1 MRFWVLA
8 ATFAFVCGCELKGP
22 SVDPGEIGTLGIGD
36 ACTETN
42 QCRAGL
48 ACVGMACSPRR
59 SGLAGSSCSLTADCA
74 EGLYCSGARV
84 CDDAGEAAAGD
95 YCENGG
101 DCQAGLSC
109 TLVGFSGRC
118 EAPVPGNRDLG
129 DACTA
134 TNECFAGLSC
144 LPGVSGAPACASPP
158 AVSGNVTLPPSI
170 PFWAGEECET
180 DPGPA
185 RAYFDVP
192 RAGVTGDFYRL
203 PFPNDVRRTATG
215 LDLSGHPSPGTVL
228 PVDVIDSYLRAS
240 ETDLDGFATNPLMYF
255 RFSRPYDWGRI
266 AESLEL
272 VDISPESPTYGDRQG
287 LSFLTT
293 NGIITKY
300 ICQDWLAVRTPHGE
314 PLRPGTTYAMIVK
327 NLIVPSE
334 GGTFARSSDL
344 TALLTDTPPAGDAA
358 LLAAWEKYAPLRAF
372 AATEGGNVDLSTV
385 LNATVFTT
393 QDPERLPRAIREAV
407 RADDVPTVSDLTL
420 CGAGA
425 ESPCDD
431 GTPERACG
439 ETNDAFHEI
448 HGRIRLPIF
457 QQGTAPYLSSGG
469 GISLDGSGEANA
481 TRYEE
486 VCFALTIPK
495 ADAMPEAGWPLVL
508 HGHGTGGAFTGAA
521 RSIAGEM
528 ASGDG
533 VTAPA
538 ATLTIDLPQH
548 GERKAG
554 STLDS
559 DVLFY
564 NFANPAAAR
573 GNILQ
578 GTADLVSLV
587 HFAMGATLDET
598 DSPIASAIRFD
609 GSRISMF
616 AHSQGST
623 HASMMIAYESDLE
636 AVVLSGNGGDLVQ
649 SLLNKTEPIDIAGL
663 FPFALLDADS
673 SGNLNGGEFHPVLGI
688 FQAYFEATDPVN
700 FGRRVVRSPVEGSTG
715 LHTFMTYGMGDT
727 YSPEATMKAYAAS
740 VGFAHVMPVL
750 TSLGLNEVPPGLMAN
765 ATFGGTQRTIGIRQ
779 YAPDSGDD
787 GHFVATRTTQGRADT
802 LRFLRAVSAG
812 QIPSIG
818 DGL

>member
-1 MRFWVLA
+1 MRFGVFA
-8 ATFAFVCGCELKGP
+8 AMVAFVCGCELSGP
-22 SVDPGEIGTLGIGD
+22 STGPNVNGTLGIGD

-42 QCRAGL
+42 ECRAGL
-48 ACVGMACSPRR
+48 ACVGMACAPRR
-59 SGLAGSSCSLTADCA
+59 SGPVRSPCSLTADCA
-74 EGLYCSGARV
+74 EGLYCGATRI
-84 CDDAGEAAAGD
+84 CEEAGEAAAGE
-95 YCENGG
+95 YCTNGG

-109 TLVGFSGRC
+109 VLAGFTGLC
-118 EAPVPGNRDLG
+118 EEPLPGNRDIG
-129 DACTA
+129 DSCNT
-134 TNECFAGLSC
+134 TNDCFAGLSC
-144 LPGVSGAPACASPP
+144 LPGTNGAPVCVSPP
-158 AVSGNVTLPPSI
+158 PVAPGVSLPPSV
-170 PFWAGEECET
+170 PFWAGAECET

-192 RAGVTGDFYRL
+192 RAGTTGDFYRL

-228 PVDVIDSYLRAS
+228 PIDVIGRYLRAS
-240 ETDLDGFATNPLMYF
+240 ETDLDGFATNALVYF
-255 RFSRPYDWGRI
+255 RFSRPYDWSRI
-266 AESLEL
+266 GESLEL
-272 VDISPESPTYGDRQG
+272 IDISPESPTYGDRQG

-293 NGIITKY
+293 NGGITKY
-300 ICQDWLAVRTPHGE
+300 ICDDWLAVRTPHGA

-327 NLIVPSE
+327 NLIRPSS

-344 TALLTDTPPAGDAA
+344 SALLADTAPSGDTALA
-358 LLAAWEKYAPLRAF
+358 AAWEKYAPLRAF

-393 QDPERLPRAIREAV
+393 QDVERLPRAIREAV
-407 RADDVPTVSDLTL
+407 RADDAPTVSDLTL

-457 QQGTAPYLSSGG
+457 QEGTAPYLSSGG
-469 GISLDGSGEANA
+469 GISLDGSGEANP

-495 ADAMPEAGWPLVL
+495 ADAMPETGWPLVL

-528 ASGDG
+528 ASGEG
-533 VTAPA
+533 VTSPA
-538 ATLTIDLPQH
+538 ATLAIDLPQH

-587 HFAMGATLDET
+587 HFAMGAGIDET
-598 DSPIASAIRFD
+598 ASPIESAIRFD

-623 HASMMIAYESDLE
+623 HASMMIAYENDLE

-649 SLLNKTEPIDIAGL
+649 SLLHKSEPIDIAGL
-663 FPFALLDADS
+663 LPFALLDADAA
-673 SGNLNGGEFHPVLGI
+673 GNLNGGEFHPVLGI
-688 FQAYFEATDPVN
+688 FQAYFESADPVN
-700 FGRRVVRSPVEGSTG
+700 FGRRVVRSPIEASTG
-715 LHTFMTYGMGDT
+715 LHVLMTYGMGDT
-727 YSPEATMKAYAAS
+727 YSPEETMKAYASS
-740 VGFAHVMPVL
+740 VGFAHVTPVL
-750 TSLGLNEVPPGLMAN
+750 TSLGLEEVPPALMSNAN
-765 ATFGGTQRTIGIRQ
+765 IVGTPRTVGMRQ
-779 YAPDSGDD
+779 YMPESGDD
-787 GHFVATRTTQGRADT
+787 GHFVATRTTQGRADM

-818 DGL
+818 E